1 MAGTKEDAKL
11 EIKEIIAKIRRG
23 ESPSTSRAYELMDQF
38 QLGGLAVEMAKAMEE
53 AAAKSQVNAQG
64 NNKEAKID
72 PIKASEDF
80 FKDPE
85 VKEIL
90 DTHKIIDEGKFD
102 TKKHTNK
109 LIKTSNKAIKLDEL
123 NKKQI
128 KALEEKRN
136 SLMAQVSEGIMEFK
150 EFTSELIKITDSLIK
165 HKQILGHSEEVQKQQ
180 KAHGLKNPEELFSDS
195 SRTFIV
201 ADEIKR
207 NNKNISDQE
216 INHAQSMLESLRK
229 PEQTQAQQAA
239 KNRSAP
245 RNLESFK
252 ASTPVQYINS
262 GKALTPDSTPG
273 AKTRSQG
280 KAT

>member
-53 AAAKSQVNAQG
+53 ATAKNNNMISEKNPETQV
-64 NNKEAKID
+64 D
-72 PIKASEDF
+72 PIKASENF

-109 LIKTSNKAIKLDEL
+109 LIKTSNKAITLDEL

-128 KALEEKRN
+128 KALEEKSN
-136 SLMAQVSEGIMEFK
+136 YLMAQVSEGVIEFK
-150 EFTSELIKITDSLIK
+150 EFASEFVKITDSLIK
-165 HKQILGHSEEVQKQQ
+165 HKQILGHSEEVQKAQ
-180 KAHGLKNPEELFSDS
+180 KAHGFKTPEELFSDS
-195 SRTFIV
+195 SRTSRI
-201 ADEIKR
+201 ADNIKR

-216 INHAQSMLESLRK
+216 INHAQSMLESLRN
-229 PEQTQAQQAA
+229 PERNQAPQPA

-245 RNLESFK
+245 RNLDNFK
-252 ASTPVQYINS
+252 ANTPVQYINS

-280 KAT
+280 KAA